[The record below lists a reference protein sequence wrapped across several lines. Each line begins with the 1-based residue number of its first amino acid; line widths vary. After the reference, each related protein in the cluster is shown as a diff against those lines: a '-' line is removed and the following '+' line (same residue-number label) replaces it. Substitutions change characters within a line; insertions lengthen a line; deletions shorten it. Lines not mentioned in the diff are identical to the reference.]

1 MLKIKSIEIP
11 ETSIKFSRTVAMDG
25 GAPCQPIRLVQYDA
39 TIPVAAV
46 QLTENGVPYIPP
58 MGVSI
63 TVRMHKPDGKAAY
76 NPAIG
81 TDENGVVYF
90 AFTQQMCAA
99 FGSGWIN
106 IEFAWST
113 GATKYSDA
121 IPVEIAQ
128 NAVQEGQIESE
139 DEFLTLLEIL
149 ELCKKLAAQA
159 DASAKAAKAS
169 ELAAKASETAAAES
183 EREAAQ
189 SSILSQS
196 WAVGGTG
203 TRPGEDTNNSKYF
216 AGQAE
221 KYKDE
226 AQDIKD
232 STEIQYRVDG
242 DRVGFKRADEYDY
255 TYTDH
260 LTGPRGPQGEQG
272 VQGQQGPPGQLG
284 PQGPAGVQGEKGD
297 KGDKGD
303 KGEDGVKG
311 DTGPQ
316 GPQGIQGPK
325 GDTGATGPQGPQG
338 IQGPKGEKGDKGD
351 KGDSGIISN
360 VDLGFFAMQIKA
372 DGNLYIITNG
382 DSPNPGFSIDENG
395 NLIYTVEGA

>member
-1 MLKIKSIEIP
+1 MKIKSIEILD
-11 ETSIKFSRTVAMDG
+11 TSIRFRRTVAMDG

-46 QLTENGVPYIPP
+46 QLIENGTAYTPP
-58 MGVSI
+58 EGAAIS
-63 TVRMHKPDGKAAY
+63 VRMRKPDRKGVY

-81 TDENGVVYF
+81 ADENGVVYF

-99 FGSGWIN
+99 PGKGWVNVEISLPDSKG
-106 IEFAWST
+106 I
-113 GATKYSDA
+113 KCSDA

-159 DASAKAAKAS
+159 DASAKGAKAS
-169 ELAAKASETAAAES
+169 EIAAKASETAAGKSAANAASSATLS
-183 EREAAQ
+183 E
-189 SSILSQS
+189 S

-226 AQDIKD
+226 AQGIKD

-260 LTGPRGPQGEQG
+260 LTGPRGPQG

-351 KGDSGIISN
+351 KGDNGIISSI
-360 VDLGFFAMQIKA
+360 DLGFFAMQIKP
-372 DGNLYIITNG
+372 DGNLYIITNSN
-382 DSPNPGFSIDENG
+382 SPNPGFSINKAGE
-395 NLIYTVEGA
+395 LIYTVEGA

>member
-1 MLKIKSIEIP
+1 MPAHPL
-11 ETSIKFSRTVAMDG
+11 V
-25 GAPCQPIRLVQYDA
+25 RLVQYDA

-46 QLTENGVPYIPP
+46 QLIENGTAYTPP
-58 MGVSI
+58 EGAAIS
-63 TVRMHKPDGKAAY
+63 VRMRKPDRKGVY

-81 TDENGVVYF
+81 ADENGVVYF

-99 FGSGWIN
+99 PGKGWVNVEISLPDSKG
-106 IEFAWST
+106 I
-113 GATKYSDA
+113 KCSDA

-169 ELAAKASETAAAES
+169 EIAAKASETAAGKSAANAASSATLS
-183 EREAAQ
+183 E
-189 SSILSQS
+189 S

-232 STEIQYRVDG
+232 RTEIQYRVDG

-303 KGEDGVKG
+303 N
-311 DTGPQ
+311 
-316 GPQGIQGPK
+316 
-325 GDTGATGPQGPQG
+325 TGATGPQGPQG

>member
-1 MLKIKSIEIP
+1 MKIKVIEIP
-11 ETSIKFSRTVAMDG
+11 QTAVRFSRTAAMDG

-46 QLTENGVPYIPP
+46 QLVENGVAYTPP
-58 MGVSI
+58 EGASI
-63 TVRMHKPDGKAAY
+63 SVRMRKPDGKGVY

-81 TDENGVVYF
+81 ADENGVVYF

-99 FGSGWIN
+99 PGKGWVNVEISLPDSKG
-106 IEFAWST
+106 I
-113 GATKYSDA
+113 KCSDA

-169 ELAAKASETAAAES
+169 EIAAKASETAAADS
-183 EREAAQ
+183 EKEAAQ

-196 WAVGGTG
+196 WAIGGTG
-203 TRPGEDTNNSKYF
+203 SRPGEDTNNSQYF
-216 AGQAE
+216 AQQAE

-242 DRVGFKRADEYDY
+242 DRVGFKRADEPDY

-260 LTGPRGPQGEQG
+260 LTGPQGPQGEQG

-303 KGEDGVKG
+303 KGEDGAKG

>member
-1 MLKIKSIEIP
+1 M
-11 ETSIKFSRTVAMDG
+11 
-25 GAPCQPIRLVQYDA
+25 
-39 TIPVAAV
+39 
-46 QLTENGVPYIPP
+46 
-58 MGVSI
+58 
-63 TVRMHKPDGKAAY
+63 
-76 NPAIG
+76 
-81 TDENGVVYF
+81 
-90 AFTQQMCAA
+90 
-99 FGSGWIN
+99 
-106 IEFAWST
+106 
-113 GATKYSDA
+113 
-121 IPVEIAQ
+121 
-128 NAVQEGQIESE
+128 
-139 DEFLTLLEIL
+139 
-149 ELCKKLAAQA
+149 CKKLAAQA

-169 ELAAKASETAAAES
+169 EIAAKASETAAGKSAANAANSATLS
-183 EREAAQ
+183 E
-189 SSILSQS
+189 S

-203 TRPGEDTNNSKYF
+203 TRPGEDTNNSKYY

-260 LTGPRGPQGEQG
+260 LTGPQGPQGEQG

-303 KGEDGVKG
+303 KGEDGAKG

>member
-1 MLKIKSIEIP
+1 MSITKRYEVIDEVEIDFLSVSSSPVVICPQFDDRGRAIKVKLKNRGEIFSVPSGVVPHVYCLKFDGKVVDNLCEYEADTVMIELTRQMTFINGRNIVKLALVRISDGATVQSNTIYLQVEKGP
-11 ETSIKFSRTVAMDG
+11 NILEAETSTDEFEALEQILEEAK
-25 GAPCQPIRLVQYDA
+25 
-39 TIPVAAV
+39 
-46 QLTENGVPYIPP
+46 
-58 MGVSI
+58 
-63 TVRMHKPDGKAAY
+63 KAA
-76 NPAIG
+76 
-81 TDENGVVYF
+81 E
-90 AFTQQMCAA
+90 
-99 FGSGWIN
+99 
-106 IEFAWST
+106 
-113 GATKYSDA
+113 
-121 IPVEIAQ
+121 
-128 NAVQEGQIESE
+128 
-139 DEFLTLLEIL
+139 
-149 ELCKKLAAQA
+149 
-159 DASAKAAKAS
+159 AAKKS
-169 ELAAKASETAAAES
+169 EQAAKESADSAED
-183 EREAAQ
+183 
-189 SSILSQS
+189 SSLLSKS

-203 TRPGEDTNNSKYF
+203 VRPGEDTNNSKYF

-242 DRVGFKRADEYDY
+242 DRVGFKRKDEDDY

-260 LTGPRGPQGEQG
+260 LTGPQGPQGEQG

-303 KGEDGVKG
+303 KGEDGAKG

-351 KGDSGIISN
+351 KGDNGLISN

>member
-1 MLKIKSIEIP
+1 MKIKVIEIP
-11 ETSIKFSRTVAMDG
+11 QTVVRFSRTAAMDG

-46 QLTENGVPYIPP
+46 QLVENGVAYTPP
-58 MGVSI
+58 EGAAIS
-63 TVRMHKPDGKAAY
+63 VRMRKPDGKGVY

-81 TDENGVVYF
+81 VDENGIVYF

-99 FGSGWIN
+99 PGKGWVNVEI
-106 IEFAWST
+106 SLPT
-113 GATKYSDA
+113 GGVKCSDA

-139 DEFLTLLEIL
+139 NEFLTLLEIL

-169 ELAAKASETAAAES
+169 EIAAKASETAAAES

-203 TRPGEDTNNSKYF
+203 TREGEDTDNSKYF

-260 LTGPRGPQGEQG
+260 LTGPRGPQGPQG
-272 VQGQQGPPGQLG
+272 IQGQQGPPGQLG

-303 KGEDGVKG
+303 KGEDGAKG
-311 DTGPQ
+311 D
-316 GPQGIQGPK
+316 
-325 GDTGATGPQGPQG
+325 TGPQGPQG